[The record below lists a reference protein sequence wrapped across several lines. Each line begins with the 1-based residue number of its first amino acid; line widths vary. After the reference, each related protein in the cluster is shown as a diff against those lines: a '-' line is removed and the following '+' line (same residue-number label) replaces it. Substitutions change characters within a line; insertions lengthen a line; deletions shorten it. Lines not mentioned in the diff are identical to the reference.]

1 MPPRSLLFMKQTITS
16 NRSYR
21 HPGLRHI
28 VYPFLAFLAW
38 KATRYGLRLFRQPR
52 LAALAPRVVQQ
63 PEVDSLDRSAAIATA
78 NLRDRI
84 EIRAVDEGETKK
96 VLCAGWRNFREPWAR
111 DLSFALYGLM
121 EVGEWQ
127 TARESLEV
135 FFQYQKADGQ
145 FPIKVHSNGVVNRYI
160 HSLFRRQQPTYAP
173 LKPKYISGHTTIS
186 LDSHALLVIAALH
199 YCERSGDQAFLQ
211 MHWPALQRAVAWL
224 QEHAGLETVLLHQDA
239 FSDWADSVGRTGRIL
254 YTNVIYWKALHEM
267 ARTGEAAG
275 FIEESAA
282 YQTQAEALGAAID
295 SHFWRPDLG
304 YYITSQEHDNLSSSG
319 NLLAI
324 AWGLASPE
332 QAQII
337 LNKMDELHMADP
349 VPTQVV
355 HRAYEPRFI
364 ALENRLGG
372 IGHYHTEA
380 AWLWLG
386 AWHVIALVRTGRP
399 VEAETLL
406 QRIARVIIQENVVHE
421 VYGKDRRPL
430 KSFWYASDAPLSW
443 SAGMV
448 VYADRVFRAGISGQ
462 AL

>member
-1 MPPRSLLFMKQTITS
+1 MKPTFDT
-16 NRSYR
+16 NRSHR
-21 HPGLRHI
+21 RPSLRQI
-28 VYPFLAFLAW
+28 AYPFLAFLVW
-38 KATRYGLRLFRQPR
+38 KATRFGIRLFRQPR
-52 LAALAPRVVQQ
+52 LPTLAPRVAPR
-63 PEVDSLDRSAAIATA
+63 PEVDALSQSATIAAA

-84 EIRAVDEGETKK
+84 ETRTLEEGKAK
-96 VLCAGWRNFREPWAR
+96 RVLCAGWRNFREPWAR

-121 EVGEWQ
+121 EAGEWQ
-127 TARESLEV
+127 AARESLEV
-135 FFQYQKADGQ
+135 FFQYQNAAGQ
-145 FPIKVHSNGVVNRYI
+145 FPIKVHSNGVFNRYL

-173 LKPKYISGHTTIS
+173 LKPKYISGHKTIS

-199 YCERSGDQAFLQ
+199 FCKRSDDQEFLKT
-211 MHWPALQRAVAWL
+211 HWTALQRAMTWL
-224 QEHAGLETVLLHQDA
+224 QGHAGTETALLHQDA

-254 YTNVIYWKALHEM
+254 YTNVIYWKALYEM
-267 ARTGEAAG
+267 AGAGKAAGHIEEAAN
-275 FIEESAA
+275 
-282 YQTQAEALGAAID
+282 YQAQAEALASAID
-295 SHFWRPDLG
+295 VHFWRPDLG
-304 YYITSQEHDNLSSSG
+304 YYVTSQEHDNLSSSG

-324 AWGLASPE
+324 AWGLASPD

-337 LNKMDELHMADP
+337 LNKMDQLGMADP

-386 AWHVIALVRTGRP
+386 AWHVIALIRAGRP
-399 VEAETLL
+399 AEAEVLL
-406 QRIARVIIQENVVHE
+406 QRIARVIIQDNVVHE

-448 VYADRVFRAGISGQ
+448 VYAHQVYRDRATSRATSSTGRG
-462 AL
+462 

>member
-1 MPPRSLLFMKQTITS
+1 MKKT
-16 NRSYR
+16 NRTNR
-21 HPGLRHI
+21 APQRPGLRQI
-28 VYPFLAFLAW
+28 LYPFLAFLAW

-52 LAALAPRVVQQ
+52 LAALAPGAALH
-63 PEVDSLDRSAAIATA
+63 PDTDALIHSATVAAA

-84 EIRAVDEGETKK
+84 EIRELEGGQKNR

-121 EVGEWQ
+121 ELGEWQ

-135 FFQYQKADGQ
+135 FFQYQNMAGQ
-145 FPIKVHSNGVVNRYI
+145 FPIKVHSNGVVNRYL

-173 LKPKYISGHTTIS
+173 LKPKYFSGHKTLS

-199 YCERSGDQAFLQ
+199 YCEHSGDQEFLET
-211 MHWPALQRAVAWL
+211 HWTALQQALTWL
-224 QEHAGLETVLLHQDA
+224 GGHTSTEAGLLHQGA

-267 ARTGEAAG
+267 ARAGSTAGQPAEAA
-275 FIEESAA
+275 SYHA
-282 YQTQAEALGAAID
+282 QADALAGAID
-295 SHFWRPDLG
+295 DHFWRPDLG

-324 AWGLASPE
+324 AWGLASPA

-337 LNKMDELHMADP
+337 LDKMDQLKMADP

-386 AWHVIALVRTGRP
+386 AWHAIALVRTGRRE
-399 VEAETLL
+399 EAGIIL
-406 QRIARVIIQENVVHE
+406 QRIADVIIQDNVVHE

-448 VYADRVFRAGISGQ
+448 VYALKTFQKETGLAAVLS
-462 AL
+462 